1 MIADTG
7 IDDDACQ
14 CQQQKQERASE
25 AAPVRRAAEVL
36 PKTQEKQKSY
46 VILDKMPKKR

>member
-36 PKTQEKQKSY
+36 PKTQEKQK
-46 VILDKMPKKR
+46 